1 LKRKKP
7 VRLMIATKKSKKAE
21 TCFRQPTIE
30 KVCLEEFSE
39 SKVLGLKSHQPVMR
53 MGKSTTERRD
63 PELPIIGIM

>member
-1 LKRKKP
+1 LRRKKP
-7 VRLMIATKKSKKAE
+7 VHLIATKKSKKAE

-39 SKVLGLKSHQPVMR
+39 SKVPGLKSHQPVMR

-63 PELPIIGIM
+63 SELPIIGIM